1 MAALD
6 LSSAN
11 DERYWITPAR
21 YQYQPTD
28 RAILRGTVV
37 HERRAAEEAV
47 AFLDDGHLLLR
58 VTCRA
63 TAGELAASVR
73 YALAVSFEVG
83 VDAGVQVYEQMRQ
96 RLAARVRAAVP
107 AA

>member
-1 MAALD
+1 M
-6 LSSAN
+6 
-11 DERYWITPAR
+11 
-21 YQYQPTD
+21 
-28 RAILRGTVV
+28 RGTVV
-37 HERRAAEEAV
+37 HERRSAEEAV

-63 TAGELAASVR
+63 AAGELAENVR

-83 VDAGVQVYEQMRQ
+83 VDAGIQVYEQIRQ
-96 RLAARVRAAVP
+96 RLATRVRAAVP